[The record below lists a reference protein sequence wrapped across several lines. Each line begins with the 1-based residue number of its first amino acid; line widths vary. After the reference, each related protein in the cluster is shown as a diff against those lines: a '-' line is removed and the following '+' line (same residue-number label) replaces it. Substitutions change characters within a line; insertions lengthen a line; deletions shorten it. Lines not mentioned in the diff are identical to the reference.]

1 MAKQA
6 TTKSVDKVYR
16 LTNGQTPLSFVIP
29 VRNTSVSP
37 LLWFDEEN
45 NMNRALRYA
54 SNQKTPFED
63 EQDGNIIVE
72 PVVFVDGML
81 RVPRTN
87 PVLQQFLSLHPMN
100 GIMFEE
106 VNNERDAAQEVEEMN
121 VEVDALIEAKSL
133 SIEELETVY
142 RVLFDKSASDVGTAE
157 LRRDVLV
164 YAKRS
169 PANFLDIVRD
179 PVLRYKSTVKSFF
192 ENKYLVFKNGKKEVW
207 FNTDSNKKKL
217 MSIPY
222 GQDPYDLVGAHLQSD
237 EGLDALKLLN
247 SLSK

>member
-6 TTKSVDKVYR
+6 TAKSVDKVYR
-16 LTNGQTPLSFVIP
+16 LKGDQTPLSFIIP

-37 LLWFDEEN
+37 LLWYDEEN
-45 NMNRALRYA
+45 NVNRPLRYA
-54 SNQKTPFED
+54 SNQKSPFED
-63 EQDGNIIVE
+63 EQDGNVIVD
-72 PVVFVDGML
+72 PVIFVDGML

-87 PVLQQFLSLHPMN
+87 PVLQEFLHYHPMN
-100 GIMFEE
+100 NIIFEE
-106 VNNERDAAQEVEEMN
+106 VNNERDAAQEVEDMN
-121 VEVDALIEAKSL
+121 IEVDALIEAKTL

-142 RVLFDKSASDVGTAE
+142 RVLFDRPATDVGTAE
-157 LRRDVLV
+157 LRRDILV

-169 PANFLDIVRD
+169 PRTFLDIVRD
-179 PVLRYKSTVKSFF
+179 PVLKYKSKVKSFF

-217 MSIPY
+217 MSVPY
-222 GQDPYDLVGAHLQSD
+222 GQDPYEIVGQHLQSD